1 VRVRTALAV
10 AMALLLGAAAL
21 VSCTP
26 REHELLR
33 RALFRGEIHGV
44 TAQRLGLSWRPGC
57 PVGPADLRL
66 LTVSYWGF
74 DGVGHYGELVVHRK
88 VASNVVKAFRTLWND
103 RFPIA
108 QMRTAD
114 VFLTP
119 DDFDAAG
126 RYIERNELDEANN
139 TSAFMCRQPT
149 AGSGW
154 SEHSY
159 GRAID
164 INPVQN
170 PYVKGWLVVPPN
182 GRRDPA
188 AQGTIS
194 AGGTVVRAMAA
205 AGFRWGGTW
214 HSLRDY
220 MHFSTTGR

>member
-1 VRVRTALAV
+1 MRPRAFLAV
-10 AMALLLGAAAL
+10 AVAVLVGSAAFT
-21 VSCTP
+21 SCTP
-26 REHELLR
+26 REMELLR

-57 PVGPADLRL
+57 PVGPADLKL
-66 LTVSYWGF
+66 LTLSYWGF
-74 DGVGHYGELVVHRK
+74 DGVGHYGELVVHRR
-88 VASNVVKAFRTLWND
+88 VASNVVKAFRTMWNE

-114 VFLTP
+114 AFLTP

-149 AGSGW
+149 GGSGW

-170 PYVKGWLVVPPN
+170 PYVKGGLVVPPN
-182 GRRDPA
+182 GRHDPA
-188 AQGTIS
+188 AQGTITA
-194 AGGTVVRAMAA
+194 AGPVPAAMGA
-205 AGFRWGGTW
+205 AGFTWGGNW
-214 HSLRDY
+214 RSLKDY